1 MLSPTKLNLAT
12 DTTICNSFRRPMME
26 VIALVGPSGTGKSHR
41 ALIVAHEHNI
51 DSIIDDGILIKDS
64 KIIAGHSA
72 KKEPS
77 KIQAVR
83 RAIFM
88 ESQHAE
94 EVRQAIEIVKPNRIL
109 VLGTSDNMVE
119 KIVAALHLPP
129 ISKIIR
135 IEDIATKDEIAKA
148 RESRLKEGKHIIP
161 VPTIELK
168 PHFSGYLIDPLEIFF
183 KKPQTKRRK
192 LGEKSIVRP
201 TFSYYG
207 KLLISDAAIA
217 AIVDYVATSEL
228 DITRTSQIKI
238 KNFQEQDKEKGI
250 SITLDV
256 TIRYGNSIWD
266 IVRQAQSKVKTMVEQ
281 MTGLSVR
288 EVNIAVKSLSI
299 D

>member
-1 MLSPTKLNLAT
+1 M
-12 DTTICNSFRRPMME
+12 DIM
-26 VIALVGPSGTGKSHR
+26 ALVGPSGTGKSHR
-41 ALIVAHEHNI
+41 ALIVAHEHNV
-51 DSIIDDGILIKDS
+51 DTIIDDGLLIKDS
-64 KIIAGHSA
+64 KIIAGYSA

-88 ESQHAE
+88 QPEHAQ
-94 EVRQAIEIVKPNRIL
+94 EVREAILKVQPNRIL
-109 VLGTSDNMVE
+109 ILGTSENMVE
-119 KIVAALHLPP
+119 KIVHALELPA

-135 IEDIATKDEIAKA
+135 IEEIATQAEIAKA

-183 KKPQTKRRK
+183 KKPQTKHRK

-217 AIVDYVATSEL
+217 SIVDYVATSEL
-228 DITRTSQIKI
+228 TITRTAQIKI
-238 KNFQEQDKEKGI
+238 KNFQDKEKGI
-250 SITLDV
+250 SISLDV
-256 TIRYGNSIWD
+256 TIKYGRPIWD
-266 IVRQAQSKVKTMVEQ
+266 IVRQVQTQIKTAVEQ
-281 MTGLSVR
+281 MTGLEVK